1 MPYTVAQIDAMS
13 ASEYSANLRDPEFI
27 KAVDAMSPQPMTT
40 PDMIDPETGMTV
52 VPGTPMAPLE
62 PVAVVPVVEP
72 VAPVVVAP
80 AALTEQRY
88 EWQPTDENN
97 IPLGGRQV
105 IIYKTQEELI
115 QKFTDQNTSILR
127 QMKKLSRDARL
138 GLTPE
143 ADVPASAARLPKN
156 FEGFKPKHLSVD
168 ERFQLQQDLQDPAKM
183 EDAKNKLAEATYGAT
198 PEVLSDTLNRA
209 QRLLM
214 ENEVRRNFDEFLDRV
229 GNGFNDIES
238 NRVVITS
245 WMQERDLAPTTDNF
259 EIAFAR
265 TAVLQTPAM
274 VVQPSQAIA
283 TVPVVARIES
293 EPKPQVPTAAASRI
307 TSEAPSVQN
316 ARSQVPSGLNERVS
330 SSNGASSV
338 SVRTLTLAEVDKM
351 SATEYGTRAK
361 SDPTFLPNVD
371 KLQQEADQR
380 RAVRQRQG

>member
-1 MPYTVAQIDAMS
+1 
-13 ASEYSANLRDPEFI
+13 
-27 KAVDAMSPQPMTT
+27 
-40 PDMIDPETGMTV
+40 
-52 VPGTPMAPLE
+52 
-62 PVAVVPVVEP
+62 
-72 VAPVVVAP
+72 
-80 AALTEQRY
+80 
-88 EWQPTDENN
+88 
-97 IPLGGRQV
+97 
-105 IIYKTQEELI
+105 
-115 QKFTDQNTSILR
+115 
-127 QMKKLSRDARL
+127 
-138 GLTPE
+138 
-143 ADVPASAARLPKN
+143 
-156 FEGFKPKHLSVD
+156 
-168 ERFQLQQDLQDPAKM
+168 
-183 EDAKNKLAEATYGAT
+183 
-198 PEVLSDTLNRA
+198 
-209 QRLLM
+209 M